1 MFQSVY
7 SELHQA
13 GDIVNKH
20 KGRTTEIASVEF
32 SICKGPKAEAWLFH
46 RGEQEE
52 EGVVAMQLVQNHSD
66 NRKPGTDRQ
75 CPFPTSTSETPRR
88 FERETV
94 YSREASVRSL
104 IWTLVFLLLKGQG
117 CTKEIIRLS
126 PSCKNRL
133 LDFSIY
139 SVMHY
144 ILQGDCEQKTL
155 ASFLP
160 VAHILW
166 RGSAEAGCV
175 YAGLF
180 VKQDSQRWTRG
191 LQRMTMCQANPWEHR
206 RA

>member
-1 MFQSVY
+1 
-7 SELHQA
+7 
-13 GDIVNKH
+13 
-20 KGRTTEIASVEF
+20 
-32 SICKGPKAEAWLFH
+32 
-46 RGEQEE
+46 
-52 EGVVAMQLVQNHSD
+52 MQLVQNHSD

-126 PSCKNRL
+126 LSCKNRL

-144 ILQGDCEQKTL
+144 ILQGDCMTL